1 MIERRSDVRRRT
13 RDDTLA
19 RRRSV
24 SPGQQP
30 TGQGALNDPL
40 TFVEVLAPAVTV
52 PVNENVPLISVDEE
66 EVIVSVPLE
75 LV

>member
-1 MIERRSDVRRRT
+1 
-13 RDDTLA
+13 
-19 RRRSV
+19 
-24 SPGQQP
+24 
-30 TGQGALNDPL
+30 
-40 TFVEVLAPAVTV
+40 VEVLAPAVTV